1 MNTST
6 LEMPGLTAE
15 KVVVNAE
22 SLIVDLSDGRVL
34 SVPLA
39 WYPRLLH
46 GTRAELQRW
55 RLIGRGSGIH
65 WPDLDEDISVEG
77 LLRGAKSGESQ
88 ASLSK
93 WLVAHQTVG
102 AKGKRRSIRVPVN
115 EYNAAS
121 ASKGV
126 RRVAEGAAIYGK
138 PSRKP

>member
-15 KVVVNAE
+15 KVAVNDE
-22 SLIVDLSDGRVL
+22 NLIVDLSDGRVL

-46 GTRAELQRW
+46 GSREERHRW

-65 WPDLDEDISVEG
+65 WSDLDEDISVEG

-93 WLVAHQTVG
+93 WLVARRNVG
-102 AKGKRRSIRVPVN
+102 SRGKRRNIRLPAN
-115 EYNAAS
+115 EYNATS

-126 RRVAEGAAIYGK
+126 RRVAEGATIYGK
-138 PSRKP
+138 HSRKP